1 MIGRVVRK
9 KKSLGEP
16 APETK
21 RAGPLSPRVFSS
33 YLKPERYLPTLQASN
48 RSEVL
53 QELVCGLKDIWPT
66 SECDCIEHL
75 LIARED
81 LGTTSLGK
89 GLAVPHVRTALV
101 TQLTVII
108 GRSKTGIAY
117 RAPDGKRAHIFFLVL
132 GPNEDPGNRYLSFLS
147 SIVLIFRDRGMKRR
161 LLKAKSFEELV
172 AILED
177 TLTRE

>member
-1 MIGRVVRK
+1 MVRK

-16 APETK
+16 APEAK
-21 RAGPLSPRVFSS
+21 RAGPLSPQAFSS
-33 YLKPERYLPTLQASN
+33 YLKPERYLASLQASN

-53 QELVCGLKDIWPT
+53 QELACGLKEIWPT
-66 SECDCIEHL
+66 SECDCIKQL
-75 LIARED
+75 LIAREE
-81 LGTTSLGK
+81 LGTTALGK

-101 TQLTVII
+101 TALTVII
-108 GRSKTGIAY
+108 GRSKAGIAY

-132 GPNEDPGNRYLSFLS
+132 GPHEDPGNQYLSFLS
-147 SIVLIFRDRGMKRR
+147 SIVLIFKERGMKGR

-177 TLTRE
+177 TLPRE